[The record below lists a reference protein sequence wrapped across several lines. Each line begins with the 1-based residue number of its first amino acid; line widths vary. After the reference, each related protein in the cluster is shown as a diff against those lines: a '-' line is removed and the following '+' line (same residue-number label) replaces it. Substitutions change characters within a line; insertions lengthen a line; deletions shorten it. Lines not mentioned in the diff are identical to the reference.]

1 VSDLLTA
8 VLLLPPFLATGHRLP
23 SRIEV
28 EAHCRRAATAP
39 DSSFELLQTI
49 THCTSYCTCF
59 ELPFSFPFYCT
70 QGFNLNVPCSSDPSR
85 RARIQD
91 DCSSYPRPQRWNSQV
106 SIILEHMSGSFC
118 IVLLAQ
124 VLF

>member
-39 DSSFELLQTI
+39 DSSFELLYVLRATAD
-49 THCTSYCTCF
+49 HHPLH
-59 ELPFSFPFYCT
+59 ELLYVLRATLFFSILLYT
-70 QGFNLNVPCSSDPSR
+70 
-85 RARIQD
+85 RI
-91 DCSSYPRPQRWNSQV
+91 
-106 SIILEHMSGSFC
+106 
-118 IVLLAQ
+118 
-124 VLF
+124 